1 MPTVTRNNR
10 RPLTIARTVAR
21 SLARSLALAGLA
33 SLPLGWSSAG
43 MAQTPLFDAHLH
55 YNAEQRAAIEPR
67 AILETLE
74 SNGIEHAVV
83 TSRPPENARLL
94 AELAPDRIVPF
105 LGVYRA
111 KADKETWMHR
121 PDLPARVET
130 WLDQGDYRGL
140 GELHIFGRD
149 RDSQTFKRLVEIA
162 AERELVLMIHGDLAI
177 IDRVFEIAPT
187 VDVLWA
193 HLGDQPD
200 PTILRAA
207 LARHPEH
214 LFIDTSVRDERF
226 LDSDGQLLPEW
237 RALFVDHPNRF
248 VVGVDT
254 YSLARWQRFDEAAD
268 TIRQWLDQLPE
279 SVARRLARE
288 NARELL
294 LDPLLLGN
302 P

>member
-1 MPTVTRNNR
+1 MPIRMTTKTGPAFVG
-10 RPLTIARTVAR
+10 LTWI
-21 SLARSLALAGLA
+21 AGLLWA
-33 SLPLGWSSAG
+33 APG
-43 MAQTPLFDAHLH
+43 MAETPLFDTHLH
-55 YNAEQRAAIEPR
+55 YNAEQRVAIDPQT
-67 AILETLE
+67 ILDTLE
-74 SNGIEHAVV
+74 ASGIEHAVV

-94 AELAPDRIVPF
+94 GEMAPDRIVPF

-111 KADKETWMHR
+111 KADKENWMHR

-130 WLDQGDYRGL
+130 WLDEGNYRGI
-140 GELHIFGRD
+140 GELHIFGKD
-149 RDSQTFKRLVEIA
+149 RESPTFKRLVKIA
-162 AERELVLMIHGDLAI
+162 AERDLVLMVHGDLAI
-177 IDRVFEIAPT
+177 IDRVFEIDSD

-193 HLGDQPD
+193 HLGKTPD
-200 PTILRAA
+200 PTVLRAA

-226 LDSDGQLLPEW
+226 MDDEGQLLAEW

-268 TIRQWLDQLPE
+268 TIRQWLEQLPD

-294 LDPLLLGN
+294 LDPLLLDS

>member
-1 MPTVTRNNR
+1 MP
-10 RPLTIARTVAR
+10 IATT
-21 SLARSLALAGLA
+21 SEA
-33 SLPLGWSSAG
+33 SLSARLSDG
-43 MAQTPLFDAHLH
+43 LIACMVFLWAIPGQAATPLFDAHLH
-55 YNAEQRAAIEPR
+55 YNAEQRAAIDPQ

-111 KADKETWMHR
+111 KADKENWMHR

-162 AERELVLMIHGDLAI
+162 AERGLVLMLHGDLAI
-177 IDRVFEIAPT
+177 IDRAFEIAPT

-226 LDSDGQLLPEW
+226 LDEQGQLLPEW

-268 TIRQWLDQLPE
+268 TIRQWLDQLPD

>member
-1 MPTVTRNNR
+1 MPIATRTKT
-10 RPLTIARTVAR
+10 PALVIG
-21 SLARSLALAGLA
+21 LAWFAGLWA
-33 SLPLGWSSAG
+33 APGLA
-43 MAQTPLFDAHLH
+43 ATPLFDTHLH
-55 YNAEQRAAIEPR
+55 YNAEQRAAIDPQT
-67 AILETLE
+67 ALDTLE
-74 SNGIEHAVV
+74 ASGIEHAVV
-83 TSRPPENARLL
+83 TSRPPENARRLG
-94 AELAPDRIVPF
+94 EMAPDRIVPF

-130 WLDQGDYRGL
+130 WLDEGDYRGI
-140 GELHIFGRD
+140 GELHIFGKD
-149 RDSQTFKRLVEIA
+149 RDSPVLKRLVEIA
-162 AERELVLMIHGDLAI
+162 AERNLVLMIHGDLAI
-177 IDRVFEIAPT
+177 IDRIFEIAPQ

-226 LDSDGQLLPEW
+226 VDSDGQLLAEW

-254 YSLARWQRFDEAAD
+254 YSVARWQRFDDAAD
-268 TIRQWLDQLPE
+268 TIRRWLDQLPD

-302 P
+302 PER

>member
-1 MPTVTRNNR
+1 MP
-10 RPLTIARTVAR
+10 IATTSEASLSAR
-21 SLARSLALAGLA
+21 LSDGLIAGLILLWA
-33 SLPLGWSSAG
+33 IPGQA
-43 MAQTPLFDAHLH
+43 ATPLFDAHLH
-55 YNAEQRAAIEPR
+55 YNAEQRAAIDPQ

-111 KADKETWMHR
+111 KADKENWMHR

-187 VDVLWA
+187 VEVLWA

-207 LARHPEH
+207 LSRHPEH

-226 LDSDGQLLPEW
+226 LDKDGQLLPEW

>member
-1 MPTVTRNNR
+1 MPIATRTKTPR
-10 RPLTIARTVAR
+10 LVIG
-21 SLARSLALAGLA
+21 LAWIAGLWGA
-33 SLPLGWSSAG
+33 PGLAV
-43 MAQTPLFDAHLH
+43 TPLFDAHLH
-55 YNAEQRAAIEPR
+55 YNAEQRAAIDPQT
-67 AILETLE
+67 ILETLE
-74 SNGIEHAVV
+74 ANGIEHAVV

-94 AELAPDRIVPF
+94 GEMAPDRIVPF

-121 PDLPARVET
+121 PDLPGRVET
-130 WLDQGDYRGL
+130 WLDKGDYRGI
-140 GELHIFGRD
+140 GELHIFGED
-149 RDSQTFKRLVEIA
+149 RDSPTLKRLVEIA

-177 IDRVFEIAPT
+177 IDRIFEIAPQ

-226 LDSDGQLLPEW
+226 LDGDGQLLPEW

-254 YSLARWQRFDEAAD
+254 YSIARWQRFDDAVK
-268 TIRQWLDQLPE
+268 TIRQWLDQLPD